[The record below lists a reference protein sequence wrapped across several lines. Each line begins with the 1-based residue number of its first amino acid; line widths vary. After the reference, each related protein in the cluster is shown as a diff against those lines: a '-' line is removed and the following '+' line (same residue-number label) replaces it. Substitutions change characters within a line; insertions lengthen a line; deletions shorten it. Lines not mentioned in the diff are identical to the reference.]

1 MRPATGRYRPLL
13 TALLLGLVALI
24 VGGRDLDRAPV
35 YLYHDEAIYAL
46 NAHSILT
53 TGRDLMGLRLPLFLH
68 TFAWIPPIAIYAR
81 VLTFVFLPVSEW
93 TTRFP
98 GVVFFATDV
107 SLTYLVGRRLF
118 KREGLAIL
126 AGVFLMLTPAHLIH
140 ARLATDHICHLPFF
154 IAFVLLTIDYIERRR
169 LLSLGAATA
178 CLGLGIYGYNGAMT
192 QTPVFLALTGA
203 LLFFV
208 LKVKTL
214 RPYAVAGAGLTL
226 AMLPFVVWLFV
237 HPETLTDQLR
247 SYDVSST
254 APAAARSVGSS
265 LYSALIVRLDAYYNF
280 FDPSLL
286 FFSGDQSLL
295 DSTREVG
302 VFLLPIVVFLPAGAY
317 YILTHRRTIPDL
329 FVLSGLLAA
338 PIGALIVGEVKA
350 SRALV
355 MAPLAALVCARGV
368 EALMAARSLVWRG
381 LAIVLLVAFGLQ
393 FQTFY
398 ADYIGPYRERSSQAF
413 ESNRDAA
420 IDRLVARADATRAPA
435 LYVSNDILLVNYSWQ
450 FYALKHKRPD
460 LQTRMLYFDG
470 DFDFATAPAGSLFLS
485 RPDSD
490 RAGVLDSSGLTRVA
504 TIDNIDGHPAFAVY
518 EK

>member
-1 MRPATGRYRPLL
+1 MTPAMGRYRPIL
-13 TALLLGLVALI
+13 TAVFLGLVALV

-81 VLTFVFLPVSEW
+81 VLTYVFLPVTEF

-98 GVVFFATDV
+98 GVVFFAIDV

-118 KREGLAIL
+118 KGEALAIL

-140 ARLATDHICHLPFF
+140 ARLATDHICHMPFF
-154 IAFVLLTIDYIERRR
+154 IAFVWLIVDYIEGRR
-169 LLSLGAATA
+169 LLSLGAATT

-192 QTPVFLALTGA
+192 QAPVFLALTGA
-203 LLFFV
+203 VLFLV
-208 LKVKTL
+208 LNIRTV
-214 RPYAVAGAGLTL
+214 RPYVVAGAGMAL
-226 AMLPFVVWLFV
+226 AMLPFALWLLV

-247 SYDVSST
+247 SYDVSSSGQ
-254 APAAARSVGSS
+254 AAARSVGES
-265 LYSALIVRLDAYYNF
+265 LYSALTARLDAYYNF

-286 FFSGDQSLL
+286 FLSGDQSLL

-329 FVLSGLLAA
+329 FVLAAFLAA

-368 EALMAARSLVWRG
+368 EALMSARSLMWRAV
-381 LAIVLLVAFGLQ
+381 AIVLLAALGLQ

-398 ADYIGPYRERSSQAF
+398 ADYAGPYRERSSQAF
-413 ESNRDAA
+413 EGNRDAA
-420 IDRLVARADATRAPA
+420 IASLVARADTTRAPA
-435 LYVSNDILLVNYSWQ
+435 LYVSGDILLVNYSWQ
-450 FYALKHKRPD
+450 FYALKHQRPD
-460 LQTRMLYFDG
+460 LKTRMLYFDG
-470 DFDFATAPAGSLFLS
+470 QFDFGAAPAGSLFLS
-485 RPDSD
+485 RPDAD
-490 RAGVLDSSGLTRVA
+490 RAGALDAAGLTRVA
-504 TIDNIDGHPAFAVY
+504 TIDNVDGHPAFAVY

>member
-1 MRPATGRYRPLL
+1 MTSAMGRYRPML
-13 TALLLGLVALI
+13 TAVLLGLVALL

-81 VLTFVFLPVSEW
+81 VLTFVFLPVSEF

-98 GVVFFATDV
+98 GVVFFAIDV

-126 AGVFLMLTPAHLIH
+126 AGVFLMLTPAHVIH
-140 ARLATDHICHLPFF
+140 ARMATDHICHMPFF
-154 IAFVLLTIDYIERRR
+154 IAFVLLIIDYIERRR
-169 LLSLGAATA
+169 LISLGAATA

-208 LKVKTL
+208 LKIRTL
-214 RPYAVAGAGLTL
+214 RPYVVAAAGMAL
-226 AMLPFVVWLFV
+226 AMLPFALWLLV

-247 SYDVSST
+247 SYDVSSSGQ
-254 APAAARSVGSS
+254 AAARSVGHS
-265 LYSALIVRLDAYYNF
+265 LYSALTVRLDAYYNY

-286 FFSGDQSLL
+286 FFNGDQSLL

-317 YILTHRRTIPDL
+317 YILSQRRTIPDL
-329 FVLSGLLAA
+329 FVLTGFLAA

-368 EALMAARSLVWRG
+368 EALMSARSLTWRAA
-381 LAIVLLVAFGLQ
+381 AIVLLAALGLQ
-393 FQTFY
+393 FQSFY
-398 ADYIGPYRERSSQAF
+398 ADYVGPYRERSSQAF
-413 ESNRDAA
+413 EGNRDAA
-420 IDRLVARADATRAPA
+420 IASLVARADATRAPA

-450 FYALKHKRPD
+450 FYALKYRRPD
-460 LQTRMLYFDG
+460 LKTRMLSFDG
-470 DFDFATAPAGSLFLS
+470 QFDFATAPAGSLFLS

-490 RAGVLDSSGLTRVA
+490 RAGALDASGLTRVA